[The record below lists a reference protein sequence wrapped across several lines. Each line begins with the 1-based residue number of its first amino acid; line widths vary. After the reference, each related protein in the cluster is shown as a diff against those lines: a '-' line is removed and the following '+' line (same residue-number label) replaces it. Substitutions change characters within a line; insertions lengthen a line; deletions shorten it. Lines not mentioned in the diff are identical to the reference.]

1 MVELVH
7 GLRIK
12 LLVIYRLTC
21 VYRADY
27 FDANETAATRRVGQ
41 QIFQVLVAMNE
52 A

>member
-27 FDANETAATRRVGQ
+27 FDSNETAATRRVGQ
-41 QIFQVLVAMNE
+41 QIFQVARCNE
-52 A
+52 

>member
-27 FDANETAATRRVGQ
+27 FDANETAVSRSFRL
-41 QIFQVLVAMNE
+41 LVAMNE